1 MLVTINGVN
10 QFSTYTWQDVLNLG
24 TWQEVL
30 PYTWY
35 DIYVESNNILM
46 ESPTPE
52 VNLSVDKR
60 CTASFTILDIG
71 ALKHF
76 KKGQEVEIY
85 STVGYKV
92 FGGYIDSSSERLISG
107 RDVIKHSISC
117 ADYHYLAEKSLWR

>member
-1 MLVTINGVN
+1 MLINLVH
-10 QFSTYTWQDVLNLG
+10 TPWQDVLNLG

-52 VNLSVDKR
+52 VDLSVDKR

-85 STVGYKV
+85 S
-92 FGGYIDSSSERLISG
+92 DHWLQ
-107 RDVIKHSISC
+107 SI
-117 ADYHYLAEKSLWR
+117 WRIY